1 MGGVKRGEQ
10 PKGEMVSELIAQGM
24 DDVTIIATLLERG
37 VEVTPKYV
45 NHIRWSLQ
53 KYGVWN
59 GRPPRKTPSA
69 VKDTVK
75 TETAKAI
82 AERARELSEQGM
94 SQRQI
99 AERLGVPRTTLVRML
114 HATPNQPDPNQP
126 KVLDMSEG
134 TVNARVAGMVRGG
147 YKVSEIME
155 ECHVSKY
162 RVTEVRKFLK
172 DNGEKLPEHKG
183 RGKKPPI
190 VSENAIPEE
199 CEDFSTL
206 TWAGAFRKLM
216 EYCKAHGYNDAYY
229 FAGRIAEDK
238 DMRV

>member
-10 PKGEMVSELIAQGM
+10 PKGEMVAELIAQDM
-24 DDVTIIATLLERG
+24 DDVTIIATLLKRG

-75 TETAKAI
+75 KETAQAI

-99 AERLGVPRTTLVRML
+99 AERLGVPRTTLERML
-114 HATPNQPDPNQP
+114 RADPNQP

-147 YKVSEIME
+147 YKVSEIMD

-172 DNGEKLPEHKG
+172 DNGEVLPEHKG
-183 RGKKPPI
+183 RGKKI
-190 VSENAIPEE
+190 AVTEDSLTT
-199 CEDFSTL
+199 EDFSTL

-229 FAGRIAEDK
+229 FAGQIAEDK

>member
-1 MGGVKRGEQ
+1 MSGVKRGEQ
-10 PKGEMVSELIAQGM
+10 PKGEMVAELIAQGM
-24 DDVTIIATLLERG
+24 DDVTIIATLLKRG

-45 NHIRWSLQ
+45 NHIRWALQ
-53 KYGVWN
+53 KYGIWN

-69 VKDTVK
+69 EKDTVK
-75 TETAKAI
+75 KESAKAI

-114 HATPNQPDPNQP
+114 KA

-147 YKVSEIME
+147 SKVSEIMD
-155 ECHVSKY
+155 ECHVGKS
-162 RVTEVRKFLK
+162 RVMEVRKFLK
-172 DNGEKLPEHKG
+172 DNGEVLPEHRG
-183 RGKKPPI
+183 RGKSII
-190 VSENAIPEE
+190 VSENAIPDEH
-199 CEDFSTL
+199 EDFSTL

>member
-1 MGGVKRGEQ
+1 MGGVKRGEK
-10 PKGEMVSELIAQGM
+10 PKGEMVAELIAQDM
-24 DDVTIIATLLERG
+24 DDVTIIATLLKRG

-94 SQRQI
+94 SHRQI
-99 AERLGVPRTTLVRML
+99 AERLGVSHTTINEILRGE
-114 HATPNQPDPNQP
+114 QP

-172 DNGEKLPEHKG
+172 DNGEVLPEHRG
-183 RGKKPPI
+183 RGKKPSI

-216 EYCKAHGYNDAYY
+216 EFCKAHGYNDAYY
-229 FAGRIAEDK
+229 FAGQIAEDK

>member
-1 MGGVKRGEQ
+1 MSGVKRGAQ
-10 PKGEMVSELIAQGM
+10 PKGEMVAELIAQGM
-24 DDVTIIATLLERG
+24 DDVTIIATLLERS

-45 NHIRWSLQ
+45 NHIRWALD

-69 VKDTVK
+69 EKDTVK
-75 TETAKAI
+75 KETAQAI

-99 AERLGVPRTTLVRML
+99 AERLGVPRTTLERML
-114 HATPNQPDPNQP
+114 HNTNQP

-134 TVNARVAGMVRGG
+134 TVNARVAGMVRDGR
-147 YKVSEIME
+147 KVSEIME

-172 DNGEKLPEHKG
+172 DNGETLPEHRG
-183 RGKKPPI
+183 RGKKPTI
-190 VSENAIPEE
+190 VSENAIPDEH
-199 CEDFSTL
+199 EDFSTL

-229 FAGRIAEDK
+229 FAGQIAEDK

>member
-1 MGGVKRGEQ
+1 MMGGVKRGEK

-24 DDVTIIATLLERG
+24 DDVTIIATLIERG

-45 NHIRWSLQ
+45 NHIRWALD

-69 VKDTVK
+69 EKDTVK
-75 TETAKAI
+75 KETAQAI

-99 AERLGVPRTTLVRML
+99 AERLGVPRTTLERML
-114 HATPNQPDPNQP
+114 HADPNQP

-155 ECHVSKY
+155 ECHVGKS
-162 RVTEVRKFLK
+162 RVMEVRKYLK
-172 DNGEKLPEHKG
+172 DNGETLPEHRG
-183 RGKKPPI
+183 RGKSI
-190 VSENAIPEE
+190 VVSEDSLTT
-199 CEDFSTL
+199 EDFSTL

-216 EYCKAHGYNDAYY
+216 EYCHKHGYMDAYY
-229 FAGRIAEDK
+229 FAGQIAEDK
-238 DMRV
+238 DMRL